1 MFYPQLYLGST
12 TNSFS
17 RSALYSNFNLKTIFI
32 ASIVLFEAGSALCG
46 AAPSMNALIVGR
58 AIAGLGGSGIFLGT
72 LNFFSL
78 TTTQQERG
86 NYIAGIGAVWG
97 TGAVLGPVVGGGFAV
112 SSATWRWAFYINLVI
127 AAVCAPAYIF
137 AMPTVIPPGAP
148 STSVWSRTKSLD
160 WAGFFLL
167 AGAISFFTCALTF
180 GGGTWAWNNGGIVA
194 LFVLSGVFAIVL
206 YAQQYFVL
214 FTTREAR
221 QFPPGH
227 ILKDWTLIL
236 LNITTAMAAVNIYVP
251 LYYIPIY
258 FQFVQGDSAI
268 LAAVRLLP
276 YIIFLALMNMA
287 SGAFLPKIKYYWSM
301 YVVVKYRRHRARLVA
316 SVHISFLKH
325 LRHALTHIRHSRYLT
340 GGLLMVAGAAAMF
353 TVTPDV
359 APANVYGYS
368 ILLGAGTGMVF
379 NAGYTVGGVK
389 TMIRT
394 GSGLDVQRVISML
407 NLSQLGF
414 QMGSLL
420 IGGQIFQSCAR
431 RYLAQALSSAGSFS
445 PAQINDII
453 AGSHSTLF
461 DSLSTEYQQA
471 ATAAITQAIGR
482 VYIFSIAAGAVVA
495 VCGALMKKETLFP
508 ASAPPM
514 VIAGGA

>member
-1 MFYPQLYLGST
+1 
-12 TNSFS
+12 
-17 RSALYSNFNLKTIFI
+17 
-32 ASIVLFEAGSALCG
+32 
-46 AAPSMNALIVGR
+46 MNALIVGR

-127 AAVCAPAYIF
+127 AAVCAPAYIWV
-137 AMPTVIPPGAP
+137 MPSVIPPGAP
-148 STSVWSRTKSLD
+148 NTSVWSRTKSLD
-160 WAGFFLL
+160 WFGFFTF

-180 GGGTWAWNNGGIVA
+180 GGGMWAWSHGGIIA
-194 LFVLSGVFAIVL
+194 LFVLSGVFAIAL

-214 FTTREAR
+214 FVTREAR

-236 LNITTAMAAVNIYVP
+236 LNIATAMAAVNIYVP

-276 YIIFLALMNMA
+276 YIVFLAVMNMA
-287 SGAFLPKIKYYWSM
+287 SGALLPKVKYYW
-301 YVVVKYRRHRARLVA
+301 
-316 SVHISFLKH
+316 
-325 LRHALTHIRHSRYLT
+325 ALYLT
-340 GGLLMVAGAAAMF
+340 GGLLMVAGAAAMY

-359 APANVYGYS
+359 PPANVYGYS

-420 IGGQIFQSCAR
+420 IGGQIFQSYAR
-431 RYLAQALSSAGSFS
+431 IYLGQALRGAGSLS
-445 PAQINDII
+445 AAQINDII
-453 AGSHSTLF
+453 AGAHSAVF
-461 DSLSTEYQQA
+461 DSLTTELQQA

-482 VYIFSIAAGAVVA
+482 VYIFSIAAGAAVA
-495 VCGALMKKETLFP
+495 ICGAVMKKETLFP